1 MINNNL
7 IHPYIMKYRYGLLF
21 LILNVIIAFKIQ
33 AQQTLVD
40 NNPHAEYNKA
50 VDLFQ
55 KEKYGAA
62 QQSFKNVIKLIQ
74 QPKSEMQIS
83 AVYYFAVCAAELYH
97 NDAEF
102 LLTSFIQQYPEN
114 IKTHFA
120 YFQLAK
126 YLFYKKEHEKSQQWF
141 DKVDVRDLTEGE
153 RYEYYFKRGYNF
165 LKTGDE
171 RNAKKSFYEVINAQS
186 KYMYPSN
193 YYYGHIAYKEGN
205 YETALQCF
213 EKLTKDENFG
223 PIVPYY
229 ITQIYFMQRRY
240 NDVITYAPPLL
251 ELSST
256 KRPHEIAKMLAI
268 AYYETFQYAEALKY
282 FTLYREKTTQAID
295 KNDFYMIGYANYRL
309 KQYKNSIEAFEKIE
323 QKEDSITQNAYYHL
337 GDCYLHTDQ
346 KNFAKNAFFIAS
358 KLKFDSLIKEDALF
372 NYAKLSYELSFD
384 PFNEAIGAFTQYIN
398 DYPRSP
404 RLDEARNYLV
414 NLYLTTK
421 NFKEALIAIEN
432 IKVIDVKLRN
442 AYQKIAYF
450 RGIELFLNN
459 EYAEAIQLFNKSL
472 RFKEDEEVL
481 AKTLYWKGES
491 YYRLNNFDSAAA
503 EYQKFLISTGAFS
516 QPEFYIAHYN
526 LGYALM
532 KQRKFS
538 DAIIAFRK
546 FLTNKDKEKTE
557 IVNDAYLRTADCYF
571 ISKLYEDAKDYYQL
585 AFQNKAAE
593 ADYALFQKSVTLGVL
608 GRFNEKITAL
618 VKLTEDFPTSKYTP
632 NAKFELGNTYM
643 IINDNEKAMLY
654 FNKVMTDYPKSDYAR
669 MALLKT
675 GLVHYNKDENDAAL
689 LTFKKVITQY
699 PNTTEAK
706 EALLTMRNIYMEK
719 GNVNDFFDY
728 TKTLSFI
735 NISET
740 AQDSITYIAA
750 ENQFMD
756 GKCNEAI
763 KGFGDY
769 LAKFGNGFFI
779 INANFYKAECELK
792 LKDTANAIKG
802 YEMVLSQSVSKFTES
817 ALLKAAYI
825 KYNQKQYV
833 LAIQYFKQLEE
844 QAKLSKN
851 VVEAAYG
858 LMMSYYK
865 NGQYEEANTYSQ
877 KLIAMSN
884 VSEPILLESR
894 LIMARIAMQKNDYTA
909 AKSEYAKVIASAN
922 SIHAAESQFGMA
934 EIAYLQSNYKES
946 AKLIF
951 ELANKYGAYD
961 FWVAKGYILLADNYV
976 KQGNTF
982 QAKHTLNSVINN
994 YEGADLVHIAEEKLK
1009 AIEEN
1014 DAVLQSSSPK
1024 SHGNDKSDSLFKDF

>member
-1 MINNNL
+1 
-7 IHPYIMKYRYGLLF
+7 MKFKYSLLF
-21 LILNVIIAFKIQ
+21 LFLFVLAAFNLK
-33 AQQTLVD
+33 AQQTLAD
-40 NNPHAEYNKA
+40 ANPHSEYNKA
-50 VDLFQ
+50 IDLFQ

-62 QQSFKNVIKLIQ
+62 QQSFKNVISLIQ

-83 AVYYFAVCAAELYH
+83 ATYYFAVCAAELYH

-102 LLTSFIQQYPEN
+102 LLTTFIQQYPEN

-126 YLFYKKEHEKSQQWF
+126 YLFYKKEHEKSLQWF

-153 RYEYYFKRGYNF
+153 RFEYYFKRGYNF

-171 RNAKKSFYEVINAQS
+171 SNAKKSFYEVINSQN
-186 KYMYPSN
+186 KYMYPAN
-193 YYYGHIAYKEGN
+193 YYYGHLAYKDEN

-240 NDVITYAPPLL
+240 SDVITYAPPLL
-251 ELSST
+251 ELQTT
-256 KRPHEIAKMLAI
+256 KRPHEIAKMLAV
-268 AYYETFQYAEALKY
+268 AYYETFKYEEALKY
-282 FTLYREKTTQAID
+282 FNIYKEKTTQAIE
-295 KNDFYMIGYANYRL
+295 KNDYYMIGYANYRL

-337 GDCYLHTDQ
+337 GNCYLHTDQ
-346 KNFAKNAFFIAS
+346 KNFAKNAFFVAS
-358 KLKFDSLIKEDALF
+358 KLRFDSLIKEDALF

-384 PFNEAIGAFTQYIN
+384 PFNEAISAFTLYIN
-398 DYPRSP
+398 DYPNSP

-421 NFKEALIAIEN
+421 NFKEALIAIEK
-432 IKVIDVKLRN
+432 IKIIDVKLRN

-450 RGIELFLNN
+450 RGIDLFLNS
-459 EYAEAIQLFNKSL
+459 EYAEANQLFNKSL

-481 AKTLYWKGES
+481 ARTLYWKGES
-491 YYRLNNFDSAAA
+491 FYRLNSYDSASIV
-503 EYQKFLISTGAFS
+503 YQQFLVSTGAFS
-516 QPEFYIAHYN
+516 LSEYYLAHYN

-538 DAIIAFRK
+538 DAITAFRK
-546 FLTNKDKEKTE
+546 YLTNKDKEKKET
-557 IVNDAYLRTADCYF
+557 VNDAYLRTADCYF

-585 AFQNKAAE
+585 AFQNKAAG
-593 ADYALFQKSVTLGVL
+593 ADYALFQKSIALGVL
-608 GRFNEKITAL
+608 GRFNEKITTL
-618 VKLTEDFPTSKYTP
+618 IKLTEDFPRSNYTP

-654 FNKVMTDYPKSDYAR
+654 FNKVINDYPKSDYAR
-669 MALLKT
+669 KALLKT
-675 GLVHYNKDENDAAL
+675 GLVQYNKDENDAAL

-706 EALLTMRNIYMEK
+706 EALVTMRNIYMEK
-719 GNVNDFFDY
+719 GNVNDFFNY

-740 AQDSITYIAA
+740 EQDSITYIAA

-756 GKCNEAI
+756 GKCSGAI
-763 KGFGDY
+763 KGFNEY
-769 LAKFGNGFFI
+769 LTKFGNGFFI

-802 YEMVLSQSVSKFTES
+802 YEMVLSQSANKFTES
-817 ALLKAAYI
+817 SLLKAANI
-825 KYNQKQYV
+825 KYNQLQYAT
-833 LAIQYFKQLEE
+833 AIQYYLQLEE

-851 VVEAAYG
+851 VTDAAYG
-858 LMMSYYK
+858 LMMCYYK
-865 NGQYEEANTYSQ
+865 SNKPDEAIKYAQ
-877 KLIAMSN
+877 KILAMTQ
-884 VSEPILLESR
+884 VADMVLQDAR
-894 LIMARIAMQKNDYTA
+894 LTIARISMQKNDYSA
-909 AKSEYAKVIASAN
+909 SKVQFEKIISSTN
-922 SIHAAESQFGMA
+922 TVHAAESQYGLA
-934 EIAYLQSNYKES
+934 EITYLQSNYKES

-951 ELANKYGAYD
+951 ELANKYSAYD
-961 FWVAKGYILLADNYV
+961 YWIAKGYILLADNYI

-994 YEGADLVHIAEEKLK
+994 YEGADLVVVAKDKLK
-1009 AIEEN
+1009 AIEDSE
-1014 DAVLQSSSPK
+1014 AIQQAPPQQSG
-1024 SHGNDKSDSLFKDF
+1024 GNEKSDDVFKDF